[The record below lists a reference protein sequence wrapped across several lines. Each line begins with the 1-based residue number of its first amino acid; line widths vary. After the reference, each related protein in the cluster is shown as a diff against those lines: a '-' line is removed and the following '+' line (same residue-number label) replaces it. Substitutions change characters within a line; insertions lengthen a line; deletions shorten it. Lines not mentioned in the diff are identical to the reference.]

1 VYVDQVNDLGTKM
14 LQAAMT
20 VTREGCRDE
29 RRGNGLYGRWW
40 PERNV
45 LLSRGPWKREGIVW
59 GCLSVVN
66 TATSAIFTDGAWVS
80 GVDGSSSWSDLQR
93 ERKQ

>member
-1 VYVDQVNDLGTKM
+1 VNDLGTKM

-29 RRGNGLYGRWW
+29 RRGNGLYGRGW

-45 LLSRGPWKREGIVW
+45 LVSRGSLDKRGDCM

-66 TATSAIFTDGAWVS
+66 TATSAIFTEGAWVS